1 MGLTRY
7 RRSRFAQITMNEVSD
22 EDEKKHEQWINK
34 KADLWEE
41 ITQFENQLLQIKQDI
56 KNTPKHILMAELDEA
71 DKFHQLSSDR
81 KRLVDTIKMIAY
93 RAETA
98 MAQLIKDDVVDMA
111 GARSILQDLYMT
123 DADLLPN
130 IEDKLLIVQLHGA
143 SRPAINR
150 KIKYLIDHL
159 NEADITYPG
168 TDLKIRYELSAYM
181 LNETMDEEIIGA
193 TVNSVK

>member
-1 MGLTRY
+1 
-7 RRSRFAQITMNEVSD
+7 MNEVSD